1 MNGILIID
9 KEKGYTS
16 RDVVNIISKKLNTRK
31 IGHTGTLDPIATG
44 VLVLCIGDA
53 TKVVELLTS
62 DDKEYIA
69 EVTLGI
75 ETNTLDITGEVI
87 NKMDKYISKEEIE
100 KVLESYNKEY
110 MQEVPLYSA
119 IRVNGERLYDYAFD
133 NVKEKV
139 LPDELPKREVKI
151 DNIKLISDIEYIDG
165 LIKFSFSCKVSKG
178 TYIRSLIRDIAHS
191 LNTIGVM
198 SNLRRTRQGNF
209 KIEDAIK
216 IDEIKDN
223 IELTKMI
230 DVLTKYKRVDM
241 DSKLYFKVNNGQ
253 VLENRYNEDE
263 ILFVYNNE
271 PIFLYKKDEKDS
283 SKIRPWKKLSIER
296 WLYER

>member
-1 MNGILIID
+1 
-9 KEKGYTS
+9 
-16 RDVVNIISKKLNTRK
+16 
-31 IGHTGTLDPIATG
+31 
-44 VLVLCIGDA
+44 
-53 TKVVELLTS
+53 VVELLTS

-87 NKMDKYISKEEIE
+87 NKIDKYISKEEIK
-100 KVLESYNKEY
+100 KVLENYNKEY

-139 LPDELPKREVKI
+139 LPDELPKRKVKI
-151 DNIKLISDIEYIDG
+151 ENIKLVSDIEYIDS

-216 IDEIKDN
+216 IDELKENIK
-223 IELTKMI
+223 LTKMI
-230 DVLTKYKRVDM
+230 DVLTKYKRIDM
-241 DSKLYFKVNNGQ
+241 DSNLYFKVNNGQ
-253 VLENRYNEDE
+253 VLENRYDEDE

-296 WLYER
+296 WYYEK

>member
-1 MNGILIID
+1 MHGILIID

-16 RDVVNIISKKLNTRK
+16 RDVVNIVSKKLNTRK

-87 NKMDKYISKEEIE
+87 NKIDKYISKEEIK
-100 KVLESYNKEY
+100 KVLENYNKEY

-139 LPDELPKREVKI
+139 LPDELPKRKVKI
-151 DNIKLISDIEYIDG
+151 ENIKLVSDIEYIDS

-216 IDEIKDN
+216 IDELKENIK
-223 IELTKMI
+223 LTKMI
-230 DVLTKYKRVDM
+230 DVLTKYKRIDM
-241 DSKLYFKVNNGQ
+241 DSNLYFKVNNGQ
-253 VLENRYNEDE
+253 VLENRYDEDE

-296 WLYER
+296 